1 MKTIGKVAV
10 ACTAFALLAG
20 CTATATA
27 PPAATTTTTAGSS
40 ASGMTITDQAGR
52 TVTLKA
58 TATKVFGA
66 GPPATTMLY
75 ALDPTVLAGWNTAV
89 TESQKP
95 FLTTASQS
103 LPVLGRV
110 TGGKDTF
117 NPEVLN
123 ANKVDLIIDAGDIN
137 ASYVA
142 TDDDLQTKTGI
153 PVIMLSTDPAKMA
166 EGFEILGKVTGK
178 TDAGAK
184 LSTEVKRIAALVS
197 DGATKA
203 SAAKASVFY
212 SVGAKGL
219 STSQSG
225 SINARVID
233 AIGATN
239 VAGTTTKSGRIDI
252 TAEQVLTF
260 NPDWVIISP
269 DTPADAIA
277 TNPASVQPVGSLKAI
292 AAGNYL
298 VVPNGMPF
306 GWFDGP
312 PSSNQLMG
320 MMWAGESIYP
330 EAFNVDLAAET
341 VSYYKNFFHYD
352 LSTEAAKKMLATA
365 HTPGF

>member
-1 MKTIGKVAV
+1 MRIIGKVAV
-10 ACTAFALLAG
+10 VLSAFALMAG

-27 PPAATTTTTAGSS
+27 PPVTTTTPSVP
-40 ASGMTITDQAGR
+40 ASGLTITDQAGR

-75 ALDPTVLAGWNTAV
+75 ALDPTVLAGWNSAATDA
-89 TESQKP
+89 QKP

-123 ANKVDLIIDAGDIN
+123 ANEVDLIIDAGDIN
-137 ASYVA
+137 PSYIAS
-142 TDDDLQTKTGI
+142 DDDLQAKTGI

-178 TDAGAK
+178 TAAGTT
-184 LSTEVKRIAALVS
+184 LSSEVKRISGLVS
-197 DGATKA
+197 EGATKA
-203 SAAKASVFY
+203 SVFY
-212 SVGAKGL
+212 AVGAKGL

-233 AIGATN
+233 SIGATN
-239 VAGTTTKSGRIDI
+239 AAGTTAKSGRIDI

-260 NPDWVIISP
+260 NPDWVVISP

-292 AAGNYL
+292 AAGKYL

-330 EAFNVDLAAET
+330 DAFNIDLAAEA

-352 LSTEAAKKMLATA
+352 LSVDAAKKMLATA